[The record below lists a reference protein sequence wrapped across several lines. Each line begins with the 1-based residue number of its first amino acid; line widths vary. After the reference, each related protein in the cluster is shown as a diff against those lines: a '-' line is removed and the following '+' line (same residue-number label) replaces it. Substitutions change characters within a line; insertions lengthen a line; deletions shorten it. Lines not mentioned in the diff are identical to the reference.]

1 MSIAVID
8 FGKTNIKLLVF
19 DEQGNIQFSIRTQP
33 AWRMA
38 DGVRVLDDEALGK
51 WTSRALHA
59 AEDADP
65 GAILGVVVST
75 HGCTFALADE
85 KALVRPILDYE
96 QELPGDFAV
105 AVDAGLPQYSETFAP
120 PRLQGFNYGRHLLW
134 LRQMEPL
141 SFERATAILGYPQ
154 YWSWRLG
161 GRQVAET
168 TYMGCHSHIWA
179 PARGDYSSLVD
190 EQGWRDKL
198 PPFAR
203 AGAIIGTSKWAGD
216 KSPFTTVSTIAMPPC
231 KHIARSGLS
240 PSR

>member
-1 MSIAVID
+1 
-8 FGKTNIKLLVF
+8 
-19 DEQGNIQFSIRTQP
+19 
-33 AWRMA
+33 MA
-38 DGVRVLDDEALGK
+38 
-51 WTSRALHA
+51 S
-59 AEDADP
+59 
-65 GAILGVVVST
+65 
-75 HGCTFALADE
+75 F
-85 KALVRPILDYE
+85 
-96 QELPGDFAV
+96 F
-105 AVDAGLPQYSETFAP
+105 
-120 PRLQGFNYGRHLLW
+120 LLW